1 DRIAVGALCERAFF
15 AVYEVQAVKGAV
27 KKLQPSTFP
36 SLKRRGRMR
45 DPKNIAKHPWFA
57 QTGWSIRELFR
68 PKDFAERTTPSAALL
83 WLRDFLL
90 MPHPPLLFKEGKTP
104 DSNSFTAS

>member
-1 DRIAVGALCERAFF
+1 MSGVNELESGI
-15 AVYEVQAVKGAV
+15 
-27 KKLQPSTFP
+27 FP
-36 SLKRRGRMR
+36 SLKRRGGCAIQKISRR
-45 DPKNIAKHPWFA
+45 ILGSRRRGGRF
-57 QTGWSIRELFR
+57 GELFR

-104 DSNSFTAS
+104 DSNLFTASQQTAQCLTSPREWADFGL